1 VLINIGMVVGF
12 LPVVGIPLPFM
23 SYGGSSMVV
32 LMAGMGLLMSISMR
46 RFILQ
51 P

>member
-1 VLINIGMVVGF
+1 
-12 LPVVGIPLPFM
+12 M